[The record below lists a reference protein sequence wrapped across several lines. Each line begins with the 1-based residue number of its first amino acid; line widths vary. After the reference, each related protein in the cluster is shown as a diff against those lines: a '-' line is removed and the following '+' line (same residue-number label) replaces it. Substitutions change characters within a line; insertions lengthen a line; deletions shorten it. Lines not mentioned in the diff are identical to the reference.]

1 MRSSRVSPWNLGL
14 AWVVGAWLLGTGLS
28 AAPQPPGAQ
37 ALLESARTALG
48 GDIAV
53 SSFKIVGSIK
63 TRNRGES
70 GRFEISCDLPSRF
83 VQIEDRAFL
92 DPGDTVARPTYG
104 GPHIAHIIVKLGFD
118 GDDVIYERSPREQ
131 QWRLSPVRY
140 PPPPPTKA
148 QLQIVMS
155 KARQAFLNLTLGL
168 FASSFSGA
176 PVTFREAPGADA
188 GRAVIVEGAGF
199 ARTLVFNTQTG
210 LPERL
215 DGVRYLGYRD
225 VAGRKVPSRI
235 ADGADEWI
243 IEDFTILR

>member
-1 MRSSRVSPWNLGL
+1 MRSSHVSSWNLGL
-14 AWVVGAWLLGTGLS
+14 ACVVGAWMIGTGLS
-28 AAPQPPGAQ
+28 SAPQPPGAQ
-37 ALLESARTALG
+37 ALLEKARTALG
-48 GDIAV
+48 GDTAV

-70 GRFEISCDLPSRF
+70 GRFEIACDLPSRF
-83 VQIEDRAFL
+83 VQLENRAFL
-92 DPGDTVARPTYG
+92 NPGDTVARPTYG
-104 GPHIAHIIVKLGFD
+104 GPHIQHIIVKLGFD

-131 QWRLSPVRY
+131 QWRLSPERY

-148 QLQIVMS
+148 QLQVVMS

-168 FASSFSGA
+168 FASSFAGA
-176 PVTFREAPGADA
+176 PVAFTDVTGSDA
-188 GRAVIVEGAGF
+188 GRAVRVEGAGLV
-199 ARTLVFNTQTG
+199 RTLVFNTQTA

-215 DGVRYLGYRD
+215 DGVRYLDYRD

-243 IEDFTILR
+243 IEEFTILR